1 VAAIACHAPHPA
13 RISPSLSPSLS
24 FLGIQSRADRPKWRP
39 APVLGRRGSPAGS
52 SSRRRW
58 WGCGIKGGWRCAVRR
73 HGEGMEL
80 RKIQR
85 RVDGSQAATGSS
97 SPVFFSLQFQTCD
110 PSVCFSSS
118 ACLCFCEIQPLPTQI
133 CRALILWDQ
142 VVPYTDLSCLVLIY
156 GSFFDVLVQ
165 VYSRPWHRW
174 FKEQPLIQEGE
185 LGIPMLSGLVPF
197 LNIIVSAS
205 HILMHFLIHS
215 GCVVEFSKKIVGPR
229 WLERYGI
236 FPCCSYFASLKQSSF
251 MRYDYFGFGSE

>member
-1 VAAIACHAPHPA
+1 
-13 RISPSLSPSLS
+13 
-24 FLGIQSRADRPKWRP
+24 
-39 APVLGRRGSPAGS
+39 
-52 SSRRRW
+52 
-58 WGCGIKGGWRCAVRR
+58 
-73 HGEGMEL
+73 
-80 RKIQR
+80 
-85 RVDGSQAATGSS
+85 
-97 SPVFFSLQFQTCD
+97 VFFSLQFQTCD